1 MRNPEKKRRSAKRRR
16 KKSDNDR
23 LMTLSMAFALI
34 VDQEIIMHAQKNRKR
49 DRSVILTH
57 FRHLFVL
64 YSSCLACST
73 NSFFIFS
80 VICKKATQTVN
91 GKTMSNGQQEENIA
105 REARWIAR
113 SSVECKFVKKKKL
126 KKNACVPFSNCS
138 KKNSTKSSIF

>member
-23 LMTLSMAFALI
+23 LMTLSMVFTFI
-34 VDQEIIMHAQKNRKR
+34 VDQENKIMHAQKNRKR

-80 VICKKATQTVN
+80 DIRKKATQIVN
-91 GKTMSNGQQEENIA
+91 GKTMSNTQQKENIA
-105 REARWIAR
+105 REVR
-113 SSVECKFVKKKKL
+113 
-126 KKNACVPFSNCS
+126 
-138 KKNSTKSSIF
+138 